1 MREKK
6 KQLFDTFKSQMDLE
20 LKVIMKLNSKVKILT
35 LETKC
40 LHQLEK
46 RRWEATEE
54 TRRFRIHETI
64 GESRMG
70 TKATRKSSQVIV
82 DF

>member
-46 RRWEATEE
+46 RR
-54 TRRFRIHETI
+54 
-64 GESRMG
+64 
-70 TKATRKSSQVIV
+70 
-82 DF
+82 

>member
-20 LKVIMKLNSKVKILT
+20 LKVILKLNSKVKILT
-35 LETKC
+35 LEIKC

-46 RRWEATEE
+46 RR
-54 TRRFRIHETI
+54 
-64 GESRMG
+64 
-70 TKATRKSSQVIV
+70 
-82 DF
+82 

>member
-20 LKVIMKLNSKVKILT
+20 LKVIETKVKILI
-35 LETKC
+35 LNKKI
-40 LHQLEK
+40 QLEK
-46 RRWEATEE
+46 RRWEATKEA
-54 TRRFRIHETI
+54 RRSRIHETI
-64 GESRMG
+64 GQSRIWKE
-70 TKATRKSSQVIV
+70 TTRKPNQVIV